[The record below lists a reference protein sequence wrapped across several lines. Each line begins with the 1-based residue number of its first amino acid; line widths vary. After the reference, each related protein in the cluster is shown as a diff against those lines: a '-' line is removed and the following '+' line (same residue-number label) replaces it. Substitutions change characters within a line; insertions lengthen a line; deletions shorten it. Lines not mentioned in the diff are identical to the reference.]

1 MFILYVIDRILCKYI
16 FYLAQVY
23 SITLPVTFGW
33 YIGVQLMI
41 TFMLNLFPIFSHFVC
56 NNAFILIK
64 SVHFEII
71 VFDTI
76 FTNILSIPIIWSIFP
91 VQVDLWNFQK
101 SSFEHNLFH
110 QLWFTNI
117 TNELLF
123 LVVNQINSSVLC
135 YIVDSIYTFSQ
146 ISHCNLRK

>member
-1 MFILYVIDRILCKYI
+1 MFILYVIDRILCEYI

-23 SITLPVTFGW
+23 SIPSHVTFRW
-33 YIGVQLMI
+33 YIGVKLP
-41 TFMLNLFPIFSHFVC
+41 NLLSFC
-56 NNAFILIK
+56 LLIK
-64 SVHFEII
+64 SIYFEII

-76 FTNILSIPIIWSIFP
+76 YTNILSIPIIWSIFP

-117 TNELLF
+117 TNEILF

-146 ISHCNLRK
+146 ISHCNLSK

>member
-1 MFILYVIDRILCKYI
+1 MSLAIYCVNIISILFRFIRSLYLWPLDDILE
-16 FYLAQVY
+16 
-23 SITLPVTFGW
+23 W
-33 YIGVQLMI
+33 
-41 TFMLNLFPIFSHFVC
+41 NFPIFSHFVC

-91 VQVDLWNFQK
+91 VQVVIWNFQK

-117 TNELLF
+117 TNEHIF
-123 LVVNQINSSVLC
+123 LVVNQINSSFLC
-135 YIVDSIYTFSQ
+135 YICDSIYTSSQ